1 MLDILIIVIAVA
13 LILLSLLQGGK
24 SDGISGAFTG
34 NGGLNL
40 FQNVKERG
48 PEKVIADFYNII
60 SIVAVFYKP
69 IVNINLTVVF

>member
-1 MLDILIIVIAVA
+1 MLDILIIVVAVA

-48 PEKVIADFYNII
+48 PEKVVSQLTLILGIAFFALII
-60 SIVAVFYKP
+60 LNRV
-69 IVNINLTVVF
+69 L

>member
-1 MLDILIIVIAVA
+1 MLDILIIVVAVA

-48 PEKVIADFYNII
+48 PEKVIAQLTLILGIAFFALII
-60 SIVAVFYKP
+60 LNRV
-69 IVNINLTVVF
+69 L